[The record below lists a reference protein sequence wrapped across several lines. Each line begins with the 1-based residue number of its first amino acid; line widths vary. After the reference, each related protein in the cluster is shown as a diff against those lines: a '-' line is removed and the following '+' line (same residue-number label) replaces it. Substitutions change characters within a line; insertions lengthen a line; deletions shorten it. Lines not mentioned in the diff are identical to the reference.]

1 MYLQT
6 QIKPNPG
13 VFHWKGGKGG
23 NSLTYSS
30 FPTCSH
36 SLYLLFP
43 GPQAGTRESLG
54 VGRVPMWPLWTILL
68 LVLPLG
74 GLGPPFCPRET
85 FCFLIAIMKLL
96 GSKNDGTL
104 YTADDLLVCPAE
116 ALGCFWLELSVIGF
130 EEGPSM
136 ETAVFRL
143 QRLLDALRSWL
154 WVTGWGPC
162 PPCGG
167 HPQRPVHLF
176 LAKLL
181 ELLQGAC
188 AQHLPSARTWEVR
201 GKDTD
206 SLVLPERLRGER
218 ERRFGLQPQFPNPKP
233 SPSRPEDLTQSPRS
247 QGKRRES
254 KM

>member
-1 MYLQT
+1 MAADVHKSSSPRGAAT
-6 QIKPNPG
+6 
-13 VFHWKGGKGG
+13 GKGKYG
-23 NSLTYSS
+23 PSLAAFQGLRRRVVLTFATGGSFTARGRGFGLAAGSS
-30 FPTCSH
+30 H
-36 SLYLLFP
+36 LHLGSLITSFRFHTQPIITLFEG

-54 VGRVPMWPLWTILL
+54 VGRVPIWTILL
-68 LVLPLG
+68 LVPPLG

-85 FCFLIAIMKLL
+85 FYFLIAIMKVLR
-96 GSKNDGTL
+96 SKNDGTL

-143 QRLLDALRSWL
+143 QRLLDALGSWL

-167 HPQRPVHLF
+167 YPQRPVHLF

-181 ELLQGAC
+181 ELKQGAC
-188 AQHLPSARTWEVR
+188 AQHLPSA
-201 GKDTD
+201 
-206 SLVLPERLRGER
+206 
-218 ERRFGLQPQFPNPKP
+218 
-233 SPSRPEDLTQSPRS
+233 
-247 QGKRRES
+247 
-254 KM
+254 

>member
-1 MYLQT
+1 
-6 QIKPNPG
+6 
-13 VFHWKGGKGG
+13 
-23 NSLTYSS
+23 
-30 FPTCSH
+30 
-36 SLYLLFP
+36 
-43 GPQAGTRESLG
+43 
-54 VGRVPMWPLWTILL
+54 MWPLWTILL

-143 QRLLDALRSWL
+143 QCLLHALGSWL

-162 PPCGG
+162 PPCGE

-188 AQHLPSARTWEVR
+188 AQHLPSARTWE
-201 GKDTD
+201 DTD
-206 SLVLPERLRGER
+206 SLARGPHLEPQKPGEE
-218 ERRFGLQPQFPNPKP
+218 ERRKG
-233 SPSRPEDLTQSPRS
+233 PRIAHLS
-247 QGKRRES
+247 S
-254 KM
+254 KLIPIP